1 MIGEAG
7 VIFTLVHSNY
17 VDVVVAGVTTHHDKP
32 GIMVNCGDRS
42 TVFGNGRGMCIIVHQ
57 RYI

>member
-17 VDVVVAGVTTHHDKP
+17 VDVVVAGVTTHHDKQ
-32 GIMVNCGDRS
+32 GITVNCGNRS
-42 TVFGNGRGMCIIVHQ
+42 TVLGNG
-57 RYI
+57 